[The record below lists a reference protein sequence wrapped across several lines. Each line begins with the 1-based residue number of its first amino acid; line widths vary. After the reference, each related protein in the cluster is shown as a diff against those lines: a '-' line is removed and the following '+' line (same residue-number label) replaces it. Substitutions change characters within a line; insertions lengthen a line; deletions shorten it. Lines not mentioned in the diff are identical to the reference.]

1 MGGSGLGVAKCRSTS
16 DGGKTKEGGGINR
29 VGAKMERWMRWMKS
43 SGGVE
48 N

>member
-1 MGGSGLGVAKCRSTS
+1 MGGSGLGVAKFRSTS
-16 DGGKTKEGGGINR
+16 DGGANYKEGGGNNR
-29 VGAKMERWMRWMKS
+29 VGAKMERWMKS